1 MKISISYKIIA
12 SYFLIIVTSMVAV
25 GFIFNNFGRSYME
38 KQAIKYLKSDAYDIE
53 QILLKNSVDTNQNI
67 QDRLR
72 QLRDEV
78 RRGIGTI
85 SSDCI
90 IFSSSNMRIVF
101 PKDTPEINRMKML
114 FLPQI
119 KEKLDKHE
127 DSSINIKIKNAEYTL
142 FLHPVIQKD
151 GSRIQNWIL
160 TYTPIASM
168 RQLNQGMFMMLLTA
182 MALTSIVAIVFG
194 IFIARSIAKPIVKL
208 KKRAELLSNR
218 DFDSKVEIST
228 GDELEE
234 LANTMNKMAEVLK
247 QYDVGQKKFIQN
259 ASHELKTPLMSIQ
272 GYAEGIKD
280 GVFNDNSR
288 ALDIIVEES
297 TRLKRIVEEVIFL
310 SKLET
315 IEGFYKF
322 KATGIN
328 ELIEKSIDKINS
340 IALKNNI
347 AVDTKLGKNI
357 SLYIDEDKF
366 IQALINVLGN
376 CLRYAK
382 SKVTV
387 AAQTNDKDYE
397 IVISD
402 DGDGFEE
409 NDLKNIFERF
419 YKGSKG
425 DTGLGMAITK
435 VIIEKH
441 RGTIS
446 ALNSAEGGAQ
456 FIIRIPLQ

>member
-38 KQAIKYLKSDAYDIE
+38 KQAIRYLKSDAYDIE
-53 QILLKNSVDTNQNI
+53 QILIKNSADTNQNI
-67 QDRLR
+67 QERLR
-72 QLRDEV
+72 ELRDEV

-90 IFSSSNMRIVF
+90 IISAANRRVIF
-101 PKDTPEINRMKML
+101 PKDTPDINRMKML
-114 FLPQI
+114 FLNQI
-119 KEKLDKHE
+119 KEKLDKYE
-127 DSSINIKIKNAEYTL
+127 DSSINIKIKNVEYIV
-142 FLHPVIQKD
+142 FLHPVMQKD
-151 GSRIQNWIL
+151 GSRIQDWIL

-168 RQLNQGMFMMLLTA
+168 RQLNKGMFMVLLTA
-182 MALTSIVAIVFG
+182 MALTGIVAIVFG

-218 DFDSKVEIST
+218 DFDSKVEINT

-280 GVFNDNSR
+280 GVFSDNSQ

-297 TRLKRIVEEVIFL
+297 IRLKRIVEEVIFL

-322 KATGIN
+322 KSTGIN

-347 AVDTKLGKNI
+347 TIDTKLSKNI
-357 SLYIDEDKF
+357 NLNVDEDKL

-387 AAQTNDKDYE
+387 SAQTKDKNFE
-397 IVISD
+397 IVVSD
-402 DGDGFEE
+402 DGNGFEE

-441 RGTIS
+441 RGSIS
-446 ALNSAEGGAQ
+446 ALNAAEGGAQ
-456 FIIRIPLQ
+456 FIIKLPM

>member
-1 MKISISYKIIA
+1 MKISISYKIII

-25 GFIFNNFGRSYME
+25 GSIFNNFGRSYME
-38 KQAIKYLKSDAYDIE
+38 KQAIRYLKSDAYDIE
-53 QILLKNSVDTNQNI
+53 QILIKNSADTNQNI
-67 QDRLR
+67 LERLR
-72 QLRDEV
+72 ELRDEV

-90 IFSSSNMRIVF
+90 IISAANMRVIY
-101 PKDTPEINRMKML
+101 PKDTPDINRMKML
-114 FLPQI
+114 FLNQI
-119 KEKLDKHE
+119 KENLDKHE
-127 DSSINIKIKNAEYTL
+127 DSSINIKVKNVEYTV
-142 FLHPVIQKD
+142 FLHPVMQKD
-151 GSRIQNWIL
+151 GSRIQDWIL

-168 RQLNQGMFMMLLTA
+168 RQLNKGMFMVLLTA
-182 MALTSIVAIVFG
+182 MALTGILAIVFG

-218 DFDSKVEIST
+218 DFDSKVEINT

-280 GVFNDNSR
+280 GVFSDNSQ

-297 TRLKRIVEEVIFL
+297 IRLKRIVEEVIFL

-322 KATGIN
+322 KSTGIN

-347 AVDTKLGKNI
+347 TIDTKLSKNI
-357 SLYIDEDKF
+357 NLNVDEDKF

-376 CLRYAK
+376 CLRYAR
-382 SKVTV
+382 SRVTV
-387 AAQTNDKDYE
+387 SAQTRDKNFE
-397 IVISD
+397 IVVSD
-402 DGDGFEE
+402 DGNGFEE

-441 RGTIS
+441 QGSIS
-446 ALNSAEGGAQ
+446 ASNAAEGGAL
-456 FIIRIPLQ
+456 FIIKLPL

>member
-1 MKISISYKIIA
+1 MKISISYKIII

-25 GFIFNNFGRSYME
+25 GSIFNNFGRSYME
-38 KQAIKYLKSDAYDIE
+38 KQAIRYLKSDAYDIE
-53 QILLKNSVDTNQNI
+53 QILIKNSADTNQNI
-67 QDRLR
+67 LERLR
-72 QLRDEV
+72 ELRDEV

-90 IFSSSNMRIVF
+90 IISAANMRVIY
-101 PKDTPEINRMKML
+101 PKDTPDINRMKML
-114 FLPQI
+114 FLNQI
-119 KEKLDKHE
+119 KEKLDKYE
-127 DSSINIKIKNAEYTL
+127 DSSINIKVKNVEYTV
-142 FLHPVIQKD
+142 FLHPVMQKD
-151 GSRIQNWIL
+151 GSRIQDWIL

-168 RQLNQGMFMMLLTA
+168 RQLNKGMFMVLLTA
-182 MALTSIVAIVFG
+182 MALTGIVAIVFG

-218 DFDSKVEIST
+218 DFDSKVEINT

-280 GVFNDNSR
+280 GVFSDNSQ

-297 TRLKRIVEEVIFL
+297 IRLKRIVEEVIFL

-322 KATGIN
+322 KSTGIN

-347 AVDTKLGKNI
+347 TIDTKLSKNI
-357 SLYIDEDKF
+357 NLNVDEDKF

-376 CLRYAK
+376 CLRYAR

-387 AAQTNDKDYE
+387 SAQTKDKNFE
-397 IVISD
+397 IVVSD
-402 DGDGFEE
+402 DGNGFEE

-441 RGTIS
+441 RGSIS
-446 ALNSAEGGAQ
+446 ALNAAEGGAQ
-456 FIIRIPLQ
+456 FIIKLPM

>member
-1 MKISISYKIIA
+1 MKRSISYKIIA

-25 GFIFNNFGRSYME
+25 GFIFNSFGRSYME
-38 KQAIKYLKSDAYDIE
+38 KQAIRYLKSDAYDIE
-53 QILLKNSVDTNQNI
+53 QILLKNSADTNQNI
-67 QDRLR
+67 QQRLR
-72 QLRDEV
+72 ELRDEV

-90 IFSSSNMRIVF
+90 VISAVNMRVIF
-101 PKDTPEINRMKML
+101 PKDTPDINRMKML
-114 FLPQI
+114 LLNQI
-119 KEKLDKHE
+119 KEKLDKRE
-127 DSSINIKIKNAEYTL
+127 DSSVNIKIKNAEYTV
-142 FLHPVIQKD
+142 FLHPVMQKD
-151 GSRIQNWIL
+151 GSRIRDWIL

-168 RQLNQGMFMMLLTA
+168 RQLNKGMFMMLLTA
-182 MALTSIVAIVFG
+182 MALTGVVAIVFG

-218 DFDSKVEIST
+218 DFDSKVEINT

-247 QYDVGQKKFIQN
+247 QYDIGQKKFIQN

-280 GVFNDNSR
+280 GVFSDNSQ

-322 KATGIN
+322 KSTGIN

-347 AVDTKLGKNI
+347 TIDTKLSKNI
-357 SLYIDEDKF
+357 NLNVDEDKF

-387 AAQTNDKDYE
+387 SAQTKDKNFE
-397 IVISD
+397 IVVSD
-402 DGDGFEE
+402 DGNGFEE
-409 NDLKNIFERF
+409 NDLTNIFERF

-441 RGTIS
+441 RGSIS
-446 ALNSAEGGAQ
+446 ASNAAEGGAQ
-456 FIIRIPLQ
+456 FIIKLPL